1 MIKGIT
7 GKLIFFA
14 ATLLAPMVIIS
25 SCVPPK
31 HERDIRGEVANEL
44 WEMVVSKEQ
53 PEAAMGVAGAKGAV
67 VAFRDKSLGKPL
79 TKAPEI
85 TGA

>member
-7 GKLIFFA
+7 GELIFFA
-14 ATLLAPMVIIS
+14 VTLLTPMVIIS

-53 PEAAMGVAGAKGAV
+53 PDAATGVAGAEDTV

-79 TKAPEI
+79 TKAPEM
-85 TGA
+85 TGG